1 MNQLTHLARQK
12 GTTRLR
18 STLYWSLAHAL
29 LLARRQL
36 TQIRRQPDQL
46 IFATLQPVFLT
57 LLFRYVFGGAIA
69 VSGTSYANFLM
80 AGIFVEAALTSSLST
95 GFGLST
101 DLARGLID
109 RFRSLPMAQSA
120 VLTGRTL
127 ADLTRNGFVVL
138 VMGAVGLLVGFR
150 PAGNP
155 LAWLAA
161 TGLILLTCFAF
172 SWLSAVPGL
181 LLSSSEAVQSASLIL
196 LYPLLLASNAFVP
209 TSTMPLVLRVF
220 AEHQPV
226 SVVIGAVRGLL
237 LDRPDVPSIWQ
248 AIAWLLGLLVISIP
262 LALLAYGHRT
272 AR

>member
-1 MNQLTHLARQK
+1 M
-12 GTTRLR
+12 TRMAIR
-18 STLYWSLAHAL
+18 STQQGASRPHSAAYWSFAHAL
-29 LLARRQL
+29 LLAKRQL
-36 TQIRRQPDQL
+36 THIRRQPDQL
-46 IFATLQPVFLT
+46 VFATLQPVLLT

-69 VSGTSYANFLM
+69 VSGSSYANFLM

-95 GFGLST
+95 GFGLSS

-120 VLTGRTL
+120 VLTGRTV
-127 ADLTRNGFVVL
+127 ADLARNGFVLL

-150 PAGNP
+150 PTGDP
-155 LAWLAA
+155 LAWGAA
-161 TGLILLTCFAF
+161 AGLILLTCFAF
-172 SWLSAVPGL
+172 SWLSAVLGL

-209 TSTMPLVLRVF
+209 TATMPSALRAF

-226 SVVIGAVRGLL
+226 SLVVGAVRGLL
-237 LDRPDVPSIWQ
+237 LNQPDASATWQ
-248 AIAWLLGLLVISIP
+248 ALAWLLGLLVVSIM
-262 LALLAYGHRT
+262 LAIWAYGRRT

>member
-1 MNQLTHLARQK
+1 MNQHMNLLVEK
-12 GTTRLR
+12 GTVRAH
-18 STLYWSLAHAL
+18 STVYWTFAHAL
-29 LLARRQL
+29 LLAKRQL
-36 TQIRRQPDQL
+36 TQIPRQPDSL
-46 IFATLQPVFLT
+46 VFATVQPVFLT

-127 ADLTRNGFVVL
+127 ADLVRNGFVVV

-150 PAGNP
+150 PAGHP
-155 LAWLAA
+155 LAWVAA

-172 SWLSAVPGL
+172 SWLSAVLGL

-209 TSTMPLVLRVF
+209 TSTMPFALRVF

-226 SVVIGAVRGLL
+226 SLVIGAVRGLL
-237 LDRPDVPSIWQ
+237 LNQPDASSTWQ
-248 AIAWLLGLLVISIP
+248 ALAWLFGLLVVSIP
-262 LALLAYGHRT
+262 LALWAYRRRT